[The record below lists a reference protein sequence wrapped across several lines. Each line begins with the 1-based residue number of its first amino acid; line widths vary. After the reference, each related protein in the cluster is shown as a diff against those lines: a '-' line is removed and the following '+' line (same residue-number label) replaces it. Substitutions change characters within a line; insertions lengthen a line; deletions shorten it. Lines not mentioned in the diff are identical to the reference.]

1 MVSTVETSCPRTRIL
16 FELIAKLQDA
26 TEGPTPSTVADSG
39 EAPRT
44 GPRPRVHKTGS
55 FPCAQCGSVLSRTDA
70 LVRHMKLKHGNG
82 AAFWCRYPHCVRQR
96 KGYVRFCEYRRH
108 MLKVHHTQLSAGLIP
123 EVVADRDQASSGAD
137 GSQAAAQ
144 PVLGAAPR
152 QAVQPQ
158 GQNGSQRQAA
168 PSVPQLPSYQAR
180 QAVVP
185 PYHPDFDVT
194 SSTYFGPR
202 NPYPARP
209 SQAAA
214 GIPEESSMN
223 VELVNACIGA
233 SRDMRAS
240 ANTQPGPSHP
250 GNFGHGQFHQP
261 MGQGSHGPQQ
271 LSQLAGQPDPVRGGI
286 TMEIFHQSRYTQQW
300 PSGFG
305 GFPPSNGQ

>member
-1 MVSTVETSCPRTRIL
+1 MPLRIQPRVRLRTQARHR
-16 FELIAKLQDA
+16 EPDRKLHKYHNLQLVL
-26 TEGPTPSTVADSG
+26 TLHS
-39 EAPRT
+39 
-44 GPRPRVHKTGS
+44 RPRVHITGS
-55 FPCAQCGSVLSRTDA
+55 FPCAQCGSVLSRPDA
-70 LVRHMKLKHGNG
+70 LIRHMKLKHRSGV
-82 AAFWCRYPHCVRQR
+82 AFWCRYPQCVRQR
-96 KGYVRFCEYRRH
+96 RGYVRFCEYRRH
-108 MLKVHHTQLSAGLIP
+108 MLKVHHTQLSADLVP

-158 GQNGSQRQAA
+158 GQNGPRRQVA
-168 PSVPQLPSYQAR
+168 PSIPQLPSYQAR
-180 QAVVP
+180 PAVVP
-185 PYHPDFDVT
+185 PYQPDFDVT

-233 SRDMRAS
+233 SHDMRAS
-240 ANTQPGPSHP
+240 ANTQQRHHVQPGPSHP
-250 GNFGHGQFHQP
+250 ANFGHGQFPRP
-261 MGQGSHGPQQ
+261 MGQGILGPQQ
-271 LSQLAGQPDPVRGGI
+271 HLQRAGQPDPVRGGI
-286 TMEIFHQSRYTQQW
+286 TMEIFHQCRYSQQW

-305 GFPPSNGQ
+305 GFPPLNGQ